1 MNTSTAVCFMPGRM
15 MCQNVVQLF
24 APSMCAASIW
34 SRDTLCKPPSR
45 NAMYHGSICQV
56 RAMITHS
63 SAVFVWPSHG
73 IPVSKIPSAF
83 RILFRIPYWPLKIQL
98 QRKPMAVPGMIQL
111 TKVTPRRNS
120 APLNP

>member
-45 NAMYHGSICQV
+45 NAMYHGSICHV

-83 RILFRIPYWPLKIQL
+83 KMLFRIPYWPLKIQL
-98 QRKPMAVPGMIQL
+98 QRKPMAVPGIIQL

>member
-1 MNTSTAVCFMPGRM
+1 
-15 MCQNVVQLF
+15 
-24 APSMCAASIW
+24 
-34 SRDTLCKPPSR
+34 
-45 NAMYHGSICQV
+45 MYHGSICHV
-56 RAMITHS
+56 RAMITQS
-63 SAVFVWPSHG
+63 SAVFVWPSQG

-83 RILFRIPYWPLKIQL
+83 KMLFRIPYWPLKIQL